1 MKRTLSLLLCLVLV
15 FVAAGCGGGGETE
28 APQEEALMAPGTYT
42 GYGQGF
48 YAAEKVEVKVTVDEN
63 SIVDI
68 EVSRDN
74 GETPPILQSV
84 IDKMVPRMLEHQSA
98 YVDVIS
104 GATVTSVAVRQ
115 GVLEALAQAMEAAG
129 TDPGEGLKAFQ
140 TVPEKKTGVTET
152 INTGIL
158 VVGMGGSGT
167 TAAMRAVEVLHELGA
182 DDVEVL
188 AIDKAGKYGG
198 TSSAT
203 TGAMAVNP
211 PRFQEEHNDGKD
223 YMDKA
228 AMRKA
233 WLEYT
238 EGDAKEEILDKFLD
252 NSGKVLDWLIYDHGF
267 KFSVPRTGFTPADVY
282 ACWYSYL
289 PVDTGAN
296 KDVIAT
302 YYDRIYEDYT
312 ALGGKYMLETEAY
325 DLIYDEA
332 TNAVKG
338 VKARGYDGTEYEI
351 YAEEVILATGGFAG
365 SGEMMT
371 KYLSDEYYPLKGA
384 WKVFGMQQNDGKMI
398 QASIDIG
405 AGTYSIGIPPIVH
418 MAGPLQILTGF
429 EKHPITGEVN
439 RWYGRPASW
448 SPGDIPLNMVINPKA
463 LAVDSS
469 GKRFTAETGLG
480 GFESWKA
487 GPTYF
492 TVWGNNQV
500 QRLKEEGFSVDP
512 GGISTGFLGHGSP
525 IPLNTPLPNIEEV
538 LQAGIDAGF
547 IYKADTIADLAQQMG
562 VDPAALE
569 ETVASYNKYCQA
581 GEDPEFGKPAELLEE
596 LAEGPYYAIVG
607 ASYCYSTSGGLDIDA
622 NFNVLKADGKTPI
635 KNLYAVG
642 TDSMGVLFTEKKPY
656 VTFGAAAQGWAFT
669 SGYLCGEIAAQNYVA
684 KLKG

>member
-129 TDPGEGLKAFQ
+129 TDPAEALKAFQ
-140 TVPEKKTGVTET
+140 TIPEKKTGVTET
-152 INTGIL
+152 INTGVL

-167 TAAMRAVEVLHELGA
+167 TAAMRAVEVLHEL
-182 DDVEVL
+182 DPDNVNVL

-198 TSSAT
+198 TSSVT

-238 EGDAKEEILDKFLD
+238 EGDAKADILDIFLD
-252 NSGKVLDWLIYDHGF
+252 NSGEALDWLIYDHGF

-325 DLIYDEA
+325 DLIYDET
-332 TNAVKG
+332 TNTVKG

-351 YAEEVILATGGFAG
+351 YADAVILATGGFAG

-371 KYLSDEYYPLKGA
+371 KYLSDEYYPLKGV

-398 QASIDIG
+398 QAAIDIG

-418 MAGPLQILTGF
+418 MAGTPQIFTDF
-429 EKHPITGEVN
+429 EKIPIPGEVN
-439 RWYGRPASW
+439 RWYG
-448 SPGDIPLNMVINPKA
+448 
-463 LAVDSS
+463 
-469 GKRFTAETGLG
+469 
-480 GFESWKA
+480 
-487 GPTYF
+487 
-492 TVWGNNQV
+492 
-500 QRLKEEGFSVDP
+500 
-512 GGISTGFLGHGSP
+512 
-525 IPLNTPLPNIEEV
+525 
-538 LQAGIDAGF
+538 
-547 IYKADTIADLAQQMG
+547 
-562 VDPAALE
+562 
-569 ETVASYNKYCQA
+569 
-581 GEDPEFGKPAELLEE
+581 
-596 LAEGPYYAIVG
+596 
-607 ASYCYSTSGGLDIDA
+607 
-622 NFNVLKADGKTPI
+622 
-635 KNLYAVG
+635 
-642 TDSMGVLFTEKKPY
+642 
-656 VTFGAAAQGWAFT
+656 
-669 SGYLCGEIAAQNYVA
+669 
-684 KLKG
+684 